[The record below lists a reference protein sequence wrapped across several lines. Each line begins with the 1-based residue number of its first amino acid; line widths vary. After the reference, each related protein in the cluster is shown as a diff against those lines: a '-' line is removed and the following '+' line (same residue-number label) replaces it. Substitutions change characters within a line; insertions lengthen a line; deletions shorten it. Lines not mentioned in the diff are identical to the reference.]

1 MELTSTDYAGQ
12 CESSDQMENFL
23 ENDSLL
29 KLVTVKSD
37 KYRPIITSKG
47 EKEVILSS
55 LAKKQELQ

>member
-1 MELTSTDYAGQ
+1 MELTSTDYTGQ